1 MAADD
6 GQPARTLTERLF
18 EEPHAFEFA
27 QAVRLLELLRPNA
40 QPPGTGLDPRQEALA
55 LSGTLSPAFPASA
68 LGPLRRGL
76 PRSLALEPDAGA
88 GAGPETRGESA
99 AKRAGQPQLQ
109 VNSFAL
115 GGPDGPL
122 PGAWQ
127 EWLQDRLRR
136 KDSAATA
143 FLDIFQNRLLALLY
157 HTQRKYRSA
166 EPLPATLT
174 RSADVVL
181 RAVTGLV
188 WASPPKVDKPA
199 VFGDS
204 PDLRALLAR
213 AGLFANRRRSLA
225 GFDVMALHHFRVP
238 VRSTPFAGGWQ
249 TLPAAS
255 RTAIGTGGRNRRIG
269 VDAVAGTRIW
279 DEHRGIRVRLGPLN
293 REQYEAFLPGAHA
306 YAALHALA
314 AAWFGAEL
322 QVHLELQ
329 VPAGELQ
336 RAILSRHAPLR
347 LGWTAWSGAAQTAPA
362 RLTRLAPRDATPP
375 DTAFAA
381 APAP

>member
-27 QAVRLLELLRPNA
+27 QAVRLLELLRPHA
-40 QPPGTGLDPRQEALA
+40 QAPGTGLDPRQEALA

-68 LGPLRRGL
+68 LGPLRRAL
-76 PRSLALEPDAGA
+76 PRSLALEPDLGPGA
-88 GAGPETRGESA
+88 SPDTRGESGA
-99 AKRAGQPQLQ
+99 RPAGQPQLQ

-157 HTQRKYRSA
+157 HAQRKYRSA
-166 EPLPATLT
+166 EPLPAART

-181 RAVTGLV
+181 RAITGLV
-188 WASPPKVDKPA
+188 WASPPAVDKA
-199 VFGDS
+199 GFGDS

-225 GFDVMALHHFRVP
+225 GFDVIALHHFRVP

-279 DEHRGIRVRLGPLN
+279 DEHRGIRVCLGPLN
-293 REQYEAFLPGAHA
+293 REQYEAFLPGAPA
-306 YAALHALA
+306 YAALNALA
-314 AAWFGAEL
+314 AAWFGPEL

-329 VPAGELQ
+329 IPAGELQ
-336 RAILSRHAPLR
+336 RACLSRRAPLR

-362 RLTRLAPRDATPP
+362 RLTRLAPRDAAQP
-375 DTAFAA
+375 DPAFAA

>member
-27 QAVRLLELLRPNA
+27 QAVRLLELLKPHARA
-40 QPPGTGLDPRQEALA
+40 PGTGLDPRQEALA

-68 LGPLRRGL
+68 LGPLRRAL
-76 PRSLALEPDAGA
+76 PRSLALEPEA
-88 GAGPETRGESA
+88 GAGPDAA
-99 AKRAGQPQLQ
+99 AKPAGQPQLQ

-127 EWLQDRLRR
+127 EWIQDRLRR
-136 KDSAATA
+136 KDSSTAA
-143 FLDIFQNRLLALLY
+143 FLDIFQHRLLALLY
-157 HTQRKYRSA
+157 HAQRKYRSA
-166 EPLPATLT
+166 EPLPATSA
-174 RSADVVL
+174 RSTDVVL
-181 RAVTGLV
+181 RAVTGLA
-188 WASPPKVDKPA
+188 WS
-199 VFGDS
+199 S
-204 PDLRALLAR
+204 PDASGDPLDPRALLAR

-225 GFDVMALHHFRVP
+225 AFDVMALHHFRVP
-238 VRSTPFAGGWQ
+238 VRSTAFAGGWQ
-249 TLPAAS
+249 TLPPAS
-255 RTAIGTGGRNRRIG
+255 RTAIGGGGRNRRIG

-293 REQYEAFLPGAHA
+293 HEQYEAFLPGARAH
-306 YAALHALA
+306 AALHAFA

-329 VPAGELQ
+329 LQAGELQ
-336 RAILSRHAPLR
+336 HARLSRHAPQR
-347 LGWTAWSGAAQTAPA
+347 LGWTAWTGSAPTAPA
-362 RLTRLAPRDATPP
+362 RLTRLAPGSATAS
-375 DTAFAA
+375 TA